1 MKQVYKFLAYMD
13 CQYQTV
19 YIKASSV
26 AVAIDAILRWGAVR
40 CDYLGECAQ
49 GHSFDIEI

>member
-1 MKQVYKFLAYMD
+1 MKPVYKFLAYMG

-19 YIKASSV
+19 YIKAGGV
-26 AVAIDAILRWGAVR
+26 AVAIDAILRRGAVQ